1 MTHSTPQDVTIMLNH
16 LSDGQNDVVDQ
27 LLPIVYEDLQKIARN
42 QLKRE
47 RSNHTINTTALVHEA
62 YLKLVDQRNTDWK
75 NRAHFFAICAQAMRR
90 ILINYA
96 KSRLTEKRGG
106 GEAVATFNE
115 EAFIRET
122 KAEELL
128 VLDDA
133 LTRLAKL
140 NERQSKVVELRFFAG
155 LTQEEIAEVLNVSKP
170 TVRLDWRFARA
181 WLTRELKKSIE

>member
-1 MTHSTPQDVTIMLNH
+1 MAQSAPKDVTIMLNN
-16 LSDGQNDVVDQ
+16 LSDGDSDVVDQ

-42 QLKRE
+42 QLRRE

-62 YLKLVDQRNTDWK
+62 YLKLVDQRNQNWK

-96 KSRLTEKRGG
+96 KSRLTEKRGSG
-106 GEAVATFNE
+106 GVLATFNE

-122 KAEELL
+122 KAEELI
-128 VLDDA
+128 VLDEA
-133 LTRLAKL
+133 LERLEKM
-140 NERQSKVVELRFFAG
+140 NKRQSKVVELRFFAG
-155 LTQEEIAEVLNVSKP
+155 LTQEEIAEVLGVSKP

-181 WLTRELKKSIE
+181 WLSRELEKNI

>member
-1 MTHSTPQDVTIMLNH
+1 MTDSTPQNVTIMLNH

-27 LLPIVYEDLQKIARN
+27 LLPIVYEDLQKIAHN
-42 QLKRE
+42 QLRRE
-47 RSNHTINTTALVHEA
+47 RSNHTINTQALVHEA

-96 KSRLTEKRGG
+96 KSRLTEKRGA

-115 EAFIRET
+115 EAFVRET
-122 KAEELL
+122 KAEELII
-128 VLDDA
+128 LDEA
-133 LTRLAKL
+133 LTRLAKM

-155 LTQEEIAEVLNVSKP
+155 LTQEEIAEVLGVSKP

-181 WLTRELKKSIE
+181 WLSRELEKNS